1 MKKALI
7 MLAVFLLTMIVGF
20 SVYSQ
25 GTKKVLLAA
34 ELIGF
39 EIDENQLNADDGEV
53 LNTSLKKIGI
63 ITYIDAETNQF
74 AALGHSL
81 TNNKS
86 GAEIEAMCYGVELKE
101 SKYSSKK
108 TLSLREDDPI
118 GHAYYDSYCGVYGKI
133 NDLNESRYPEVETA
147 TRYEIQKGKAN
158 ILIRLDGENL
168 ESYEVEIL
176 SVNHLNKNKN
186 IRIKITDERLISQT
200 GGIVQGMSGTPV
212 MQNGK
217 LVGVINS
224 VSAADSTDAYA
235 IFIDKI
241 L

>member
-39 EIDENQLNADDGEV
+39 EIDENQLKVDDGKV

-63 ITYIDAETNQF
+63 ITYIDSETNQF
-74 AALGHSL
+74 VALGHSL

-86 GAEIEAMCYGVELKE
+86 GADIEAVCYGVELRE

-108 TLSLREDDPI
+108 SVSLNEETTI
-118 GHAYYDSYCGVYGKI
+118 GHAYNDSYCGVYGKI
-133 NDLNESRYPEVETA
+133 NNIEESKYQEVETA
-147 TRYEIQKGKAN
+147 TRYEIKKGEAD

-168 ESYEVEIL
+168 ESYQVKIL
-176 SVNHLNKNKN
+176 AINHIDNNKN
-186 IRIKITDERLISQT
+186 IRIKITDERLITQT
-200 GGIVQGMSGTPV
+200 GGIVQGMSGTPI

-217 LVGVINS
+217 LIGAINS
-224 VSAADSTDAYA
+224 VSATDATDAYA

>member
-1 MKKALI
+1 MKKAFI
-7 MLAVFLLTMIVGF
+7 MLSVFLLTIIVGF

-39 EIDENQLNADDGEV
+39 EIDENQLNAEGGEV

-63 ITYIDAETNQF
+63 ITYIDSETNQF
-74 AALGHSL
+74 VALGHSL
-81 TNNKS
+81 TNNIV
-86 GAEIEAMCYGVELKE
+86 GVEIEAICYGVELKE

-108 TLSLREDDPI
+108 EVSLKEEAPI

-133 NDLNESRYPEVETA
+133 DNVKESRYQEVETA
-147 TRYEIQKGKAN
+147 ARYEIKKGEAN

-176 SVNHLNKNKN
+176 AVNHIDNNKN

-200 GGIVQGMSGTPV
+200 GGIVQGMSGTPI

-217 LVGVINS
+217 LVGAINS
-224 VSAADSTDAYA
+224 VSATDSTDAYA